1 MKKTIALVGCGNLG
15 SRHLQAIAKLP
26 HELQVEIIEP
36 SNDAQKLAKSRLEE
50 IQYNKKLHKYS
61 WYREIQELTNVP
73 DLTIVST
80 KAIGRAKL
88 LCQLADVGH
97 TRFLIEKMVCQ
108 SNDEYEIIV
117 SKFQEKNAKA
127 WVNTSRRYFISYQ
140 KLRQYFGDSK
150 IFHMSVTSSNVSA
163 LGTSAIH
170 YMDLFAYFTGEYKI
184 KMNGDLLLNEI
195 FPNKRGSNLM
205 EFAGTVTGMTNN
217 GSRLTLSFLPSDR
230 LSTIV
235 NIIAPNKHIMIDE
248 TNQRIFDLVDFKNK
262 ELSFENELVSSITTK
277 IASDILQ
284 KDCCDLTT
292 LEDSQVLHNEIFKM
306 FNAHVEKVTG
316 KHVELCP
323 IT

>member
-1 MKKTIALVGCGNLG
+1 MTKKFTLVGCGNIG
-15 SRHLQAIAKLP
+15 SRHLQALAKLP
-26 HELQVEIIEP
+26 FDIDVKIVEP
-36 SNDAQKLAKSRLEE
+36 SKDAQDLAKTRLNE
-50 IQYNKKLHKYS
+50 IQKKDNNNKFS
-61 WYREIQELTNVP
+61 WYESIKELDGSS
-73 DLTIVST
+73 DLVIVAT
-80 KAIGRAKL
+80 TAIGRVKILNEL
-88 LCQLADVGH
+88 LELGENK
-97 TRFLIEKMVCQ
+97 FLVEKMVCQ

-127 WVNTSRRYFISYQ
+127 WVNTSRRYFTSYQ
-140 KLRQYFGDSK
+140 KLRQYFEDSK

-195 FPNKRGSNLM
+195 FPNKRGSNFM

-306 FNAHVEKVTG
+306 FNTHIEKVTG